1 MFVFNVRVT
10 APKKTA
16 FIIASATVVIAII
29 CIICMVSMHKA
40 MVPNSAT
47 CDEIGTF
54 SLCANTSDEQ
64 CRFLEQFGLSAD
76 KNSVKSQTVTIPST
90 FNSTYEQYNQIQKK
104 IGLDLCRYSGKS
116 VKKITYMLKNSSAQY
131 AVLLIYNGKVIGAHL
146 TNGEY
151 GQSDLPLV

>member
-29 CIICMVSMHKA
+29 CIICMLSMHKTTIT
-40 MVPNSAT
+40 NSAT
-47 CDEIGTF
+47 CDEIGTY
-54 SLCANTSDEQ
+54 SLCANTTYEQ

-76 KNSVKSQTVTIPST
+76 ENSAQTQAVTIPSS
-90 FNSTYEQYNQIQKK
+90 FNSTYEKYNDIQKK

-116 VKKITYMLKNSSAQY
+116 VKKITYTLKNSSTQY
-131 AVLLIYNGKVIGAHL
+131 AVLLVYGGKIIGAHL

-151 GQSDLPLV
+151 GQSNLPLV